1 MQGNANRSTSL
12 RGIHC
17 LILLLVAFGLTGCA
31 AKSAPP
37 ASARARERAA
47 PNSAVKRGKVSR
59 VRINGLKIS
68 FVLGGGRVVI
78 LPDGRYRHRDGYILY
93 VSGGRI
99 VEVGGLTPVYKVKI
113 KNKKKKK
120 KGKGR
125 GNRKNKVKVKIKKV
139 KVKGTRIIFFDDD
152 DGEMTLPGGVY
163 SSGGYQV
170 VVSGGD
176 ITSVVLDDD

>member
-1 MQGNANRSTSL
+1 MQRNADHGGGL
-12 RGIHC
+12 RGLHSF
-17 LILLLVAFGLTGCA
+17 ILLLVVFGLTGCA

-47 PNSAVKRGKVSR
+47 PNSAVRSGKVSGLR
-59 VRINGLKIS
+59 VSGLRIS

-113 KNKKKKK
+113 KNKKKKG

-125 GNRKNKVKVKIKKV
+125 GNRKTKVKVKIKRV
-139 KVKGTRIIFFDDD
+139 KVKGTKIIFFDDD
-152 DGEMTLPGGVY
+152 DGEMTLPSGVY

-170 VVSGGD
+170 VVSGGGV
-176 ITSVVLDDD
+176 TSVVLDDD